1 MYSSPFASMPAR
13 NHRAAAGAYSQVGL
27 QTAVSA
33 ATPHQLVALLFDG
46 FFAAIHRAK
55 GLRLAGDLGGMGM
68 AISHAAR
75 IVDEGLR
82 AGLNTHEGGSLATD
96 LKDLYGYVTLRLTR
110 ANLHADEAALDE
122 CMRLMAPLRDAWLS
136 IGDQVSASSAPATSF
151 RRGA

>member
-13 NHRAAAGAYSQVGL
+13 TNRAAAGAYSQVGL

-33 ATPHQLVALLFDG
+33 ASPHQLVALLFEG
-46 FFAAIHRAK
+46 YFAAIHRAK
-55 GLRLAGDLGGMGM
+55 GLRRAGDLGGMGM

-82 AGLNTHEGGSLATD
+82 AGLNTREGGSLAAD
-96 LKDLYGYVTLRLTR
+96 LKDLYGYVTMRLTQ

-122 CMRLMAPLRDAWLS
+122 CLGLIAPLRDAWQA
-136 IGDQVSASSAPATSF
+136 IGDQVGNT
-151 RRGA
+151 RRSI